1 MSRCRRDYNCPGMAE
16 KLSKEE
22 KRREEWRKA
31 LNEGEV
37 AGQFMRRLFRAL
49 PSGPR
54 CAMCYAPFHG
64 FGGLLLKPTP
74 FTTPSRKNPMWCK
87 MCFEASPLGG
97 AEVPT
102 GVLFAD
108 IRGFTTYSEGR
119 PPEEVAAMAN
129 RFYSVAT
136 HVLSHHD
143 AVIDKLVGDEVMALF
158 VPGFAGKDEYI
169 QKMVDA
175 AEQLMRAVGYGS
187 DAEPWLPLGIGLDHG
202 PAFVGNVGEGHVK
215 DFTALG
221 DVVNTAARIQGHAKM
236 GQIVMSERVY
246 EHVRHRYP
254 DAPASQL
261 DLKGKSEV
269 VAVRTVDLN
278 VRVQA

>member
-1 MSRCRRDYNCPGMAE
+1 MGGKM
-16 KLSKEE
+16 
-22 KRREEWRKA
+22 
-31 LNEGEV
+31 
-37 AGQFMRRLFRAL
+37 MRRIFRAI
-49 PSGPR
+49 PSSPR
-54 CAMCYAPFHG
+54 CAMCFAPFHG
-64 FGGLLLKPTP
+64 IGSIILKPTP
-74 FTTPSRKNPMWCK
+74 FTTPSRKNPMWCR

-119 PPEEVAAMAN
+119 PPEEVARMAN

-158 VPGFAGKDEYI
+158 VPGFAGKEEYI
-169 QKMVDA
+169 QKMVDS
-175 AEQLMRAVGYGS
+175 AESMLRSVGYGG
-187 DAEPWLPLGIGLDHG
+187 DGDPWLPLGIGLDHG
-202 PAFVGNVGEGHVK
+202 PAFVGNVGSGEVK

-221 DVVNTAARIQGHAKM
+221 DVVNTAARIQSHARP

-246 EHVRHRYP
+246 QHVRDRYP
-254 DAPASQL
+254 DPPAVQL
-261 DLKGKSEV
+261 DLKGKAEP
-269 VAVRTVDLN
+269 VAVRIVDLS
-278 VRVQA
+278 VAALP